1 MNKFLPVIL
10 LVAVAGVVW
19 FTLSSDGGGSGVKT
33 ASGPDR
39 STRTKEA
46 SGKAIRDG
54 MIRDIQSDNADPDA
68 VANFEDGEDPDFY
81 DERNA
86 VERYT
91 SLDAALKAVKDG
103 AVDYDDLVLDQFTD
117 LPQNCAWCNE
127 LYQEVRSLA
136 LSADTKPEQ
145 RSFYAEI
152 LAVSGRL
159 ENIQTIVEAIKGAKN
174 QDEADIFAEALELAV
189 GKDDIVKYL
198 GDQLE
203 GSGDTLRESSVAAI
217 TNQGSR
223 LAVEMLRD
231 HTMKQGD
238 ADGYYSV
245 GIGLGELVPEPEA
258 YPLLQEMVA
267 KRDQYSHLGVKAL
280 LNSGLD
286 GLRIVVD
293 SLANSPNPEFDA
305 NMLES
310 AKDHVTFDEE
320 TMAYLREVAEKS
332 PNQSLQ
338 AFARETLEEFRQME
352 LEAAQDEDHAEEDEE
367 PFTPVNP
374 AG

>member
-10 LVAVAGVVW
+10 LVVVAGVVW
-19 FTLSSDGGGSGVKT
+19 FTLSSDSGSSGVKT
-33 ASGPDR
+33 ASGPDG
-39 STRTKEA
+39 STTTDA
-46 SGKAIRDG
+46 SGNPIRDG
-54 MIRDIQSDNADPDA
+54 MIRDIQSGNTDSDA
-68 VANFEDGEDPDFY
+68 VANSEDGEDPDFY

-117 LPQNCAWCNE
+117 LPQNCAWCKE
-127 LYQEVRSLA
+127 LYQEVKSLA

-159 ENIQTIVEAIKGAKN
+159 DNIQTIVDAIKGAKN

-203 GSGDTLRESSVAAI
+203 GTGDTLRESSVAAI

-223 LAVEMLRD
+223 LAVELLRD

-258 YPLLQEMVA
+258 YPLLQQMVG

-305 NMLES
+305 SMLES

-352 LEAAQDEDHAEEDEE
+352 LEAAQDEDYANEGEE